1 VATSE
6 IPEPATD
13 EPEFVI
19 SRVLDAPRGLV
30 WRAFTEPA
38 HLRHW
43 WGPKGF
49 AVLSC
54 EVDLRPG
61 GRFLYH
67 LRSADGQDMWGRF
80 IYRAIAP
87 PVRLVFVVSFSNAE
101 GGVTRNPWNASWP
114 LHMLGTLTLTEQQGR
129 TTLTLKVTAFEATAE
144 EIATFAA
151 GRESMRPGWTGMF
164 EQLEAHLAT
173 AQGRAA
179 PAEPGSTS

>member
-1 VATSE
+1 VVASE
-6 IPEPATD
+6 VPGAATEAPEL
-13 EPEFVI
+13 VI

-38 HLRHW
+38 HLLRW

-49 AVLSC
+49 AILSG

-67 LRSADGQDMWGRF
+67 LRSPNGQDMWGRF
-80 IYRAIAP
+80 IYREIVP
-87 PVRLVFVVSFSNAE
+87 PERLVFVVSFSDAA
-101 GGVTRNPWNASWP
+101 GGVTRHPWSATWP
-114 LHMLGTLTLTEQQGR
+114 LQTLSTITFAEHAGR
-129 TTLTLKVTAFEATAE
+129 TTLTVHWTPYEATAE

-151 GRESMRPGWTGMF
+151 GRESMRQGWTGTF
-164 EQLEAHLAT
+164 EQLAEHLAA

-179 PAEPGSTS
+179 PANPGSTP